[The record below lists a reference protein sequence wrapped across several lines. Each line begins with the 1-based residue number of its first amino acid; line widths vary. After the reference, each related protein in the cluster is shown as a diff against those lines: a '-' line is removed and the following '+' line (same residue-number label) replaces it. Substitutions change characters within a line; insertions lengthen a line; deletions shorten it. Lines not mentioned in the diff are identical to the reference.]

1 MLSTNKGGI
10 HFYEMNRFSKVQRC
24 RGKCSSAIL
33 LIDFYCIEDKW
44 MDSFL
49 YFYSPKGAHVDYNST
64 ITAPDTIS
72 LLLLLGG
79 TLLFVFVTYSVFQ
92 LIRPSLVCYK
102 QITDH
107 SIPKHQRYL
116 LSYAPASHSKKSEP
130 TPLN

>member
-1 MLSTNKGGI
+1 
-10 HFYEMNRFSKVQRC
+10 
-24 RGKCSSAIL
+24 
-33 LIDFYCIEDKW
+33 

-116 LSYAPASHSKKSEP
+116 LSYAPANHSKKSEP